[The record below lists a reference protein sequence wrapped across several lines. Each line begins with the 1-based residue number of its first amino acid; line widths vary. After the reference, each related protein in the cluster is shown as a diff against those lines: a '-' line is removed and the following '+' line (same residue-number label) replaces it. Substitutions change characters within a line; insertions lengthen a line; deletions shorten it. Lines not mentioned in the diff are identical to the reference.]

1 MVNTFS
7 IHRLA
12 ALYTFLLIL
21 SSYMQKVYNNTIRLK
36 NTHNELSIEFA
47 EVFSNDEVVFHN
59 IQPCEKMNVR
69 PDTLYRST

>member
-1 MVNTFS
+1 MLK
-7 IHRLA
+7 R
-12 ALYTFLLIL
+12 
-21 SSYMQKVYNNTIRLK
+21 RLK

-47 EVFSNDEVVFHN
+47 EVFSNDEVAFHN